1 MRASALANDSTAEAT
16 VAEVKSPSYYSAT
29 RHPLACLV
37 FLVPLIAF
45 YECGVI
51 WMGGANPQALR
62 NGADYWFRS
71 SLAEYGF
78 HQIWAAPL
86 LVVAIFFFRTLVERK
101 GRPTRLFST
110 IFGMLVESAIYAVL
124 LWAFSRNFLMLLERS
139 GVVLTNIP
147 VQSPAL
153 GQLITFIGA
162 GIYEEVL
169 FRLGLFSVCCIL
181 LRMLL
186 FPSVIAVP
194 IAALFAA
201 VVFAAAHHVGP
212 NREWPIQA
220 PVFLFRMLAG
230 LFFTILFVARGFGIA
245 VGAHAGYDILV
256 GVAVQPIAP
265 NG

>member
-1 MRASALANDSTAEAT
+1 MRANAHANDSSAEAT
-16 VAEVKSPSYYSAT
+16 VAEDKSPSYLATT

-86 LVVAIFFFRTLVERK
+86 LVVAILFFRSLVERK

-124 LWAFSRNFLMLLERS
+124 LWAFSRNFLMLLEHS
-139 GVVLTNIP
+139 GIALANIP
-147 VQSPAL
+147 IQSPAL

-169 FRLGLFSVCCIL
+169 FRLGLFSICCIL
-181 LRMLL
+181 LRILL
-186 FPSVIAVP
+186 PGVIAVP

-212 NREWPIQA
+212 NREWPIQP

-230 LFFTILFVARGFGIA
+230 LFFTILFIARGFGIA

-265 NG
+265 G